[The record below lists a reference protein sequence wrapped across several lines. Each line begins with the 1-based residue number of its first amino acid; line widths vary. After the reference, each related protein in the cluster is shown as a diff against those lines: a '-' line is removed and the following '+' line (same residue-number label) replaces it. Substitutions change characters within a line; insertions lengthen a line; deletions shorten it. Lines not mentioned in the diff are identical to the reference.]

1 MRQRDWS
8 RSLWFCHQRLCRR
21 TPVLTFSLLLKKFNS
36 SYIFVVN
43 SYWVDIILNLIYS
56 CPATLIELSFH
67 RWQRSLHQ
75 PLLWKTFQNHLYFS
89 SLFLQH
95 LFFIH
100 ARCLVFIRYVFF
112 PGLSSISRYKPL
124 TCCFFA
130 IVNFI
135 VFVEHGCDCYKYSML
150 DVASVSLKCLYYFLV
165 FCWYPSPG
173 KIWFHVF
180 FGKFILFFI
189 CIISNLT

>member
-89 SLFLQH
+89 FMRDAWFLYAMFFFQVSQVFRGINHSPVVSSPSLTLLFL
-95 LFFIH
+95 LNMAVTVINI
-100 ARCLVFIRYVFF
+100 RCWMSLLLV
-112 PGLSSISRYKPL
+112 
-124 TCCFFA
+124 
-130 IVNFI
+130 
-135 VFVEHGCDCYKYSML
+135 
-150 DVASVSLKCLYYFLV
+150 
-165 FCWYPSPG
+165 
-173 KIWFHVF
+173 
-180 FGKFILFFI
+180 
-189 CIISNLT
+189 